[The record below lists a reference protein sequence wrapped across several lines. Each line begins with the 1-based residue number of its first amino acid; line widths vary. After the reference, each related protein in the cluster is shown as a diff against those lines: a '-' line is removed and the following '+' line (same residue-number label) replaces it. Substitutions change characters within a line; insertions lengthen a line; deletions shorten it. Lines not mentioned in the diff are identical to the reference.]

1 MGARDPASVPVPMAQ
16 GSVGVRVTGGSGRN
30 IPRHRVGE
38 GPVIRTALVAP
49 EVLVAPVGGPGLVA
63 GRLALVPIRFPPS
76 LADSQADLVVRVAR
90 VATCFRVVP
99 AGQGADLAVVVS

>member
-1 MGARDPASVPVPMAQ
+1 MAQ
-16 GSVGVRVTGGSGRN
+16 GSVGVRVTGGLARKL
-30 IPRHRVGE
+30 PRHLWKHEVG
-38 GPVIRTALVAP
+38 GKTLAG
-49 EVLVAPVGGPGLVA
+49 LVAPVGGPGLVA

-90 VATCFRVVP
+90 VATCFRVAP